1 MSYNVRCYK
10 NTGYNAINCPDSPAK
25 LRAFSHFDLTPTEI
39 IQPYRLT
46 TITVGVTS
54 YKQIMDVDFIEIYDA
69 SEHAFYSCDSY
80 EMTSPDVAVLGI
92 TMDYTLTLMAYSGY
106 ANLGQIPFL
115 DGITERH
122 HIPKSSDV
130 FGNFG
135 EDDPLLCPS
144 KPLEVVTADLLNYDA
159 VGNPHV
165 VVESRINLSEPGE
178 AAKTYED
185 PVTSEVVTV
194 PNIDFV
200 QTRGSIGVYDPSTNG
215 TKNVPNPSA
224 QYYDGENSTVKNN
237 ITRAQNL
244 SLEGGIL
251 NSWLIPNECA
261 NVSTDAKGKITSFT
275 GAHKEISTGL
285 NFEYRSVNNKRALYG
300 KTTRFIL
307 YSPASGSSAEFDAED
322 ICKNGNSVLTAPSVV
337 ATYDCRPD
345 GRPYYRFKY
354 YRGNSN
360 TFWMNSIPGQQWA
373 TAPINFTSKSGV
385 SLDTARF
392 KTSQEI
398 AFQGI
403 KNASELGNLRAQQIN
418 ENVNYQNTY
427 GTLNGVAAGLGA
439 FTGGMRNDE
448 VGATFGGAMS
458 GVLGAASAGAEYG
471 MGIYN
476 SQMGY
481 LQQNTADRQ
490 ALEMKKMA
498 YGQELQNF
506 ALTTQVTMPAISFPR
521 SNTLR
526 DIIGNGVTACR
537 VQISQ
542 SDAQKFDK
550 ILNMYGYRVTDK
562 LDPSFFT
569 NRSQY
574 NYVKAVGVSVGGT
587 APKWLRQGVGA
598 ELAVGKRF
606 WHVNPDPALYE
617 GGTNA

>member
-54 YKQIMDVDFIEIYDA
+54 YKQIMDVDFIEIYDS

-80 EMTSPDVAVLGI
+80 EMTSPDVAVMGI

-122 HIPKSSDV
+122 HVPKSSDV

-261 NVSTDAKGKITSFT
+261 SVSTDAKGKITSFT

-285 NFEYRSVNNKRALYG
+285 NFEYRTVNNKRALYG
-300 KTTRFIL
+300 KTTRYIL

-373 TAPINFTSKSGV
+373 TAPINFTTKSGV
-385 SLDTARF
+385 SLDTAKF

-398 AFQGI
+398 SFQGI
-403 KNASELGNLRAQQIN
+403 KNSAELGNMRAQQM
-418 ENVNYQNTY
+418 NTNLEMY
-427 GTLNGVAAGLGA
+427 GGTDGTHGLGFLSDAAGIAGQ
-439 FTGGMRNDE
+439 FGSGNIMGGI
-448 VGATFGGAMS
+448 
-458 GVLGAASAGAEYG
+458 AGA
-471 MGIYN
+471 YN
-476 SQMGY
+476 SQLGRYNTEMGY
-481 LQQNTADRQ
+481 AQQNTADRQ

-506 ALTTQVTMPAISFPR
+506 ALSTQVTVPAISFPR

-537 VQISQ
+537 VQISA

-606 WHVNPDPALYE
+606 WHVNPDPSLYE
-617 GGTNA
+617 GGTNS

>member
-10 NTGYNAINCPDSPAK
+10 NTGCNAINCVDSPAK

-46 TITVGVTS
+46 SITVGVTS
-54 YKQIMDVDFIEIYDA
+54 YKQIMDVDFIEIYNE

-80 EMTSPDVAVLGI
+80 EMTSPDVAVLGVSF
-92 TMDYTLTLMAYSGY
+92 DYTLSLMAYCGY
-106 ANLGQIPFL
+106 TSLDQIPFL

-122 HIPKSSDV
+122 HVPKNLDV

-159 VGNPHV
+159 VGSGNHV
-165 VVESRINLSEPGE
+165 IVESRINLSEPGE

-185 PVTSEVVTV
+185 AVTSETVTV

-200 QTRGSIGVYDPSTNG
+200 QTRGSIGVYDPSTEQ
-215 TKNVPNPSA
+215 TKNVHNPSA
-224 QYYDGENSTVKNN
+224 QYYDGDNSTVKNN

-275 GAHKEISTGL
+275 GAHKEVNTGL
-285 NFEYRSVNNKRALYG
+285 LFEYWNVNNKRALYG

-322 ICKNGNSVLTAPSVV
+322 ICKSGGSVIDSPSVV

-354 YRGNSN
+354 YRGDSN
-360 TFWMNSIPGQQWA
+360 TFWMNSIPGQQWQS
-373 TAPINFTSKSGV
+373 APINFTSKSGI
-385 SLDTARF
+385 SLDTANF

-398 AFQGI
+398 SFQGI
-403 KNASELGNLRAQQIN
+403 KNASELGNLRAQQMN
-418 ENVNYQNTY
+418 ENINYQNTW
-427 GTLNGVAAGLGA
+427 GTLNAAAKGFSDGGGAFNMVTNPLGAGAMLGSAAGS
-439 FTGGMRNDE
+439 
-448 VGATFGGAMS
+448 AMK
-458 GVLGAASAGAEYG
+458 
-471 MGIYN
+471 IYN
-476 SQMGY
+476 DQMGY

-498 YGQELQNF
+498 YGQELQQF
-506 ALTTQVTMPAISFPR
+506 ALSTQVTMPAISFPR

-550 ILNMYGYRVTDK
+550 ILSMYGYRCTDK
-562 LDPSFFT
+562 LESSFFT

-606 WHVNPDPALYE
+606 WHVNPDPSLYE
-617 GGTNA
+617 GGTNV